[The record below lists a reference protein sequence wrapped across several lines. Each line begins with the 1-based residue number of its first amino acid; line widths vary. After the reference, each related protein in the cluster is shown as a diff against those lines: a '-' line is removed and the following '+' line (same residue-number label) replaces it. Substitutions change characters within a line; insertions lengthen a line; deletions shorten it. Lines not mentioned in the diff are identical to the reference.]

1 MKLAPPVVA
10 HQGDFD
16 RLALLIRGAEA
27 LALFFAHIAQAP
39 SQVFE
44 KYSDLMDLSL
54 EKDSKTELQEL
65 LQKRQLPLPKY
76 LNTSPKEG
84 LFESSIVSEQNK
96 HFLGKGSSI
105 KEAEKDAAENY
116 LKHLMKDE

>member
-1 MKLAPPVVA
+1 L
-10 HQGDFD
+10 
-16 RLALLIRGAEA
+16 
-27 LALFFAHIAQAP
+27 

-84 LFESSIVSEQNK
+84 LFESSIVSEENK